1 MKRIKI
7 LWFSSVSVSLVY
19 LVLLEIGITFPALIH
34 NFLMDLLCMPVICG
48 MILFLF
54 RFFRKNFYLTVS
66 HLISLTLMY
75 AIYFEVVLPPVSP
88 RYTADIWD
96 VVMYA
101 SGTFIFYKVQLRDLK
116 SVSQKKASV

>member
-7 LWFSSVSVSLVY
+7 LWFLSVATSLVY
-19 LVLLEIGITFPALIH
+19 LVLLEIGMIFPTLIR

-54 RFFRKNFYLTVS
+54 RFFRTNFHLTAA

-75 AIYFEVVLPPVSP
+75 AIYFEVILPPIST
-88 RYTADIWD
+88 RYTGDIWD

-101 SGTFIFYKVQLRDLK
+101 IGAIIFYKLQMRDLK
-116 SVSQKKASV
+116 SLSQKKAPV